1 MLCKIYY
8 EKILTCFKI
17 FKFNLRVEER
27 SMKFAELAVL
37 VTVLRGELKGWVG
50 ARD

>member
-1 MLCKIYY
+1 MLCEIYC
-8 EKILTCFKI
+8 ENILSYLKI

-37 VTVLRGELKGWVG
+37 VTVLKGELKGWVG
-50 ARD
+50 ERD